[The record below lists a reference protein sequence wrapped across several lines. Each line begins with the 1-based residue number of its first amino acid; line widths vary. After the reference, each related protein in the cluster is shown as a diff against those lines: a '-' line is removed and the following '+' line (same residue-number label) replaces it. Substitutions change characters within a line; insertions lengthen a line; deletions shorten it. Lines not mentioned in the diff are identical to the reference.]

1 MSDAQPIHGRREL
14 PLRPHALEVLIVED
28 EPILRSVIA
37 RNLRARG
44 HRVREA
50 DTAARAT
57 EELLTELPDLLLLD
71 IGLPD
76 RTGWDVMRE
85 LRTSE
90 LQVQTVVIS
99 AVRVSAER
107 LAEFQPASFLPKPF
121 PLEALLK
128 IVERAARK
136 RRKQD

>member
-1 MSDAQPIHGRREL
+1 M
-14 PLRPHALEVLIVED
+14 RPHALEVLIVED

-50 DTAARAT
+50 DTAARAI
-57 EELLTELPDLLLLD
+57 EELLAELPDLLLLD

-99 AVRVSAER
+99 AVRVSTER
-107 LAEFQPASFLPKPF
+107 LAEFQPAAFLPKPF

-136 RRKQD
+136 RREQD